1 MTAGHTKVKL
11 IVESNLFFR
20 HQAISNP
27 MFANTHSLHTTV
39 KNDALPASQTAFFFF
54 KISESERKTS
64 ALIKLLKWSV

>member
-39 KNDALPASQTAFFFF
+39 KNDALPASQTAFFF

>member
-27 MFANTHSLHTTV
+27 MFANTHSLLTTV
-39 KNDALPASQTAFFFF
+39 KNDALPASQTAFFFI
-54 KISESERKTS
+54 ISESERKTS
-64 ALIKLLKWSV
+64 VLIKLLKWSV